1 MSQRLYLGVDIGTY
15 ETKGVLV
22 KQDGKII
29 SIASRKHKMI
39 VPQKGWAEHRP
50 NEDWWGD
57 FVYVCK
63 KLITKSNCNPE
74 DIKAVATSA
83 IGPCMLPVDNYGKA
97 LMNGVLYGVDTRA
110 SKEIKYLNNKIGK

>member
-63 KLITKSNCNPE
+63 KLITKSKYSSKVKKLNCE
-74 DIKAVATSA
+74 AS
-83 IGPCMLPVDNYGKA
+83 C
-97 LMNGVLYGVDTRA
+97 LY
-110 SKEIKYLNNKIGK
+110 

>member
-29 SIASRKHKMI
+29 SITSRKHKMI

-57 FVYVCK
+57 FTFDASHNQLSGEILVK
-63 KLITKSNCNPE
+63 K
-74 DIKAVATSA
+74 ATH
-83 IGPCMLPVDNYGKA
+83 
-97 LMNGVLYGVDTRA
+97 
-110 SKEIKYLNNKIGK
+110 

>member
-63 KLITKSNCNPE
+63 KLITKSKQWVGITTGFNR
-74 DIKAVATSA
+74 DIIRFKIFLVAIT
-83 IGPCMLPVDNYGKA
+83 PFCL
-97 LMNGVLYGVDTRA
+97 
-110 SKEIKYLNNKIGK
+110 